1 MGYRVGLLTGRM
13 SAEEK
18 QRAMDAF
25 NVGDIDVLVA
35 TTVVEVGVDVP
46 NATMML
52 IEDAERFG
60 LSQLHQ
66 LRGRVGRGEHPG
78 TVFLVADPGK
88 DDVDMRARLDAFVS
102 TTDGFELA
110 EADLRTR
117 HEGDVLG
124 SRQHGAETLKLV
136 NVIDDAQLIACAH
149 ADALEILDADPDL
162 VAAEHKALAAD
173 IERTFANLDET
184 TSRGA

>member
-1 MGYRVGLLTGRM
+1 M
-13 SAEEK
+13 
-18 QRAMDAF
+18 
-25 NVGDIDVLVA
+25 
-35 TTVVEVGVDVP
+35 
-46 NATMML
+46 
-52 IEDAERFG
+52 
-60 LSQLHQ
+60 
-66 LRGRVGRGEHPG
+66 
-78 TVFLVADPGK
+78 
-88 DDVDMRARLDAFVS
+88 
-102 TTDGFELA
+102 
-110 EADLRTR
+110 RTR

>member
-1 MGYRVGLLTGRM
+1 M
-13 SAEEK
+13 
-18 QRAMDAF
+18 
-25 NVGDIDVLVA
+25 
-35 TTVVEVGVDVP
+35 
-46 NATMML
+46 
-52 IEDAERFG
+52 
-60 LSQLHQ
+60 
-66 LRGRVGRGEHPG
+66 
-78 TVFLVADPGK
+78 
-88 DDVDMRARLDAFVS
+88 S

-149 ADALEILDADPDL
+149 ADALELLEADPDL
-162 VAAEHKALAAD
+162 RDPGHRALAAD

-184 TSRGA
+184 SSKGA